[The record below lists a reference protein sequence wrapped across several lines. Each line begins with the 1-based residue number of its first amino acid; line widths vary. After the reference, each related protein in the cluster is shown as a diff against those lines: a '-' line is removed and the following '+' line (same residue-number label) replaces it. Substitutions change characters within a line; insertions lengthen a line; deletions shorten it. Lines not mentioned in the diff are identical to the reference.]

1 MKIFFRQLIGSFF
14 VLCLWIT
21 TAYANPPLDASIA
34 PMLQTVLPV
43 VVNIKAQIKITDF
56 ATLRELQKQ
65 RGDNDKNKNNN
76 EDDGQQPLPSTYV
89 AIATGV
95 ILDAKNGY
103 IVTNAHVVND
113 AQKVIVTLSDG
124 RHFNA
129 KGIGL
134 DKPSDVAF

>member
-14 VLCLWIT
+14 VLCLLIT
-21 TAYANPPLDASIA
+21 TSYANPPLDASIA
-34 PMLQTVLPV
+34 PMLQVVLPA

-65 RGDNDKNKNNN
+65 RGDNDKSKNNS
-76 EDDGQQPLPSTYV
+76 DDNQQQLPSTYV

-95 ILDAKNGY
+95 ILDAKSGF

-113 AQKVIVTLSDG
+113 AQ
-124 RHFNA
+124 
-129 KGIGL
+129 
-134 DKPSDVAF
+134 